1 MLEELSTPGQKD
13 PTELRA
19 VLWPALPVPNA
30 HLSPQ
35 SPQTDPW
42 SGHGLR
48 PPGEQ
53 GRGARTGEGLPEGTR
68 KFKAKK
74 ISAFLETLPAIS
86 NIFCW
91 QHERCGS
98 RHVCLSLKH
107 CWSDGHFGKG
117 DKNV

>member
-1 MLEELSTPGQKD
+1 MLQELSTPGQKD
-13 PTELRA
+13 PTKLRA
-19 VLWPALPVPNA
+19 VLWLALPVPNA
-30 HLSPQ
+30 LLSPQ

-53 GRGARTGEGLPEGTR
+53 GRGARTGEGLSEGNR

-86 NIFCW
+86 IIFFW
-91 QHERCGS
+91 QHVLVFETLL
-98 RHVCLSLKH
+98 V
-107 CWSDGHFGKG
+107 
-117 DKNV
+117 

>member
-53 GRGARTGEGLPEGTR
+53 GRGARTGEGLPEESQ

-86 NIFCW
+86 NIFC
-91 QHERCGS
+91 
-98 RHVCLSLKH
+98 
-107 CWSDGHFGKG
+107 
-117 DKNV
+117 